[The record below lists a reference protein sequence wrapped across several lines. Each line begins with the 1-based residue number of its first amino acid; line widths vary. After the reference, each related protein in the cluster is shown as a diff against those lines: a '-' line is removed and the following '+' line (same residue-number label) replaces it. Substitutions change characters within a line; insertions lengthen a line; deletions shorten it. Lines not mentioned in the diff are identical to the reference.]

1 MKPIDWHQRTVWI
14 TGASSG
20 IGAAL
25 AASLAQKGARLILSA
40 RNMEGLKATAKQCRM
55 AREVWLIPFD
65 QANFDE
71 HPGLVEEVVS
81 MSGGVDVMIH
91 NAGISQRS
99 LAKDTRFEVDKRI
112 IEVDLLGPI
121 SLTKAILPHFLE
133 RGSGHFVVVSSLV
146 GKFESP
152 LRSAYSA
159 AKHGLHGFFDS
170 LRAELHDQGIRVT
183 ILCPGFVQTNV
194 SINALTGDG
203 SPQGQMDEATRKGL
217 TPEAFA
223 EKAIRAIEKEKAEA
237 CIGGTEALAVY
248 LKRFFP
254 GLFRRMIRRAKV
266 T

>member
-1 MKPIDWHQRTVWI
+1 MKNIDWHNTTVWI

-25 AASLAQKGARLILSA
+25 AVQLAQRGCRLILSA
-40 RNMEGLKATAKQCRM
+40 RNRKGLENTKTSCRR
-55 AREVWLIPFD
+55 ASEIWIVPFD
-65 QANFDE
+65 QANFDD
-71 HPGLVEEVVS
+71 HPLIIRDVVHTC
-81 MSGGVDVMIH
+81 GGIDVMIL
-91 NAGISQRS
+91 NAGISQRA
-99 LAKDTRFEVDKRI
+99 LAKDTSFEVDRNI

-133 RGSGHFVVVSSLV
+133 RGHGHFVVVSSLV

-152 LRSAYSA
+152 MRSTYSA

-170 LRAELHDQGIRVT
+170 LRAELYTDGIYVT
-183 ILCPGFVQTNV
+183 ILCPGFVRTQV

-203 SPQGQMDEATRKGL
+203 TPQGKMDRATLRGL
-217 TPEAFA
+217 TAEAFA
-223 EKAIRAIEKEKAEA
+223 RKAIKVIERRKAEA
-237 CIGGTEALAVY
+237 YFGQGEHMAVY

-254 GLFRRMIRRAKV
+254 SLFRYLIRKAKV

>member
-1 MKPIDWHQRTVWI
+1 MNPLIWQQRTVWI

-20 IGAAL
+20 IGAAMATAL
-25 AASLAQKGARLILSA
+25 SNKGARLVLSA
-40 RNMEGLKATAKQCRM
+40 RSKERLEATAKACTNS
-55 AREVWLIPFD
+55 REIWLVPFD

-71 HPGLVEEVVS
+71 HPGLVKEVID

-91 NAGISQRS
+91 NAGISQRA

-121 SLTKAILPHFLE
+121 SLTKALLPHFLE
-133 RGSGHFVVVSSLV
+133 RGSGQFVVISSLV

-152 LRSAYSA
+152 MRSAYAA

-170 LRAELHDQGIRVT
+170 LRAELHDHGIRVT

-203 SPQGQMDEATRKGL
+203 TPQGQMDDATRKGL

-223 EKAIRAIEKEKAEA
+223 EKAIRAMEKEKAEA
-237 CIGGTEALAVY
+237 YIGGTEVLAVY

-254 GLFRRMIRRAKV
+254 GLFRRMIRTAKV

>member
-1 MKPIDWHQRTVWI
+1 MWI

-25 AASLAQKGARLILSA
+25 AIEWARRGARLVLSA
-40 RNMEGLKATAKQCRM
+40 RSTEGLEKTKAQCQG
-55 AREVWLIPFD
+55 AGKIWLAPFD
-65 QANFDE
+65 QSRFDT
-71 HPGLVEEVVS
+71 HPTLVEDVIA
-81 MSGGVDVMIH
+81 MSGGVDVLVH

-99 LAKDTRFEVDKRI
+99 LAKDTRFEVDRRI

-133 RGSGHFVVVSSLV
+133 RGAGHFVVVSSLV

-170 LRAELHDQGIRVT
+170 LRAELYDAGIDVT
-183 ILCPGFVQTNV
+183 ILCPGFVQTQV
-194 SINALTGDG
+194 SVNALTGDG
-203 SPQGQMDEATRKGL
+203 TPLGRMDEATRKGL
-217 TPEAFA
+217 TAAAFA
-223 EKAIRAIEKEKAEA
+223 RKAIRVVEARKAEA
-237 CIGGTEALAVY
+237 YIGGKEVLAVY
-248 LKRFFP
+248 LKRCFP
-254 GLFRRMIRRAKV
+254 ALFRRLIRTARV